1 MGYVKYPRTWHLPWS
16 LGRTADDRVL
26 TDFSQFLDQDVVVTT
41 KMDGECTTMYSDYV
55 HARSI
60 DGRNHVSRNWV
71 KNLQAKVGPDIPE
84 GFRICGENLF
94 ATHSIKYHDLPSYF
108 LVFSIWNEQ
117 NTCLSWDDT
126 VEWCDLL
133 GLLTVPVIYRGKW
146 DLGLIQ
152 NLYPDKLSDHEG
164 YVVRL
169 SSEFGFAAFR
179 SSVAKFVRANHV
191 QTTQHWLQQPMVKNL
206 LRQ

>member
-1 MGYVKYPRTWHLPWS
+1 VTYVKYPRTWHLPWS
-16 LGRTADDRVL
+16 HWTADDRVL

-71 KNLQAKVGPDIPE
+71 KNLQSKVGQDIPE

-94 ATHSIKYHDLPSYF
+94 ATHSIKYNDLPSYF
-108 LVFSIWNEQ
+108 LVFSIWNDQ
-117 NTCLSWDDT
+117 NICLCWDDT
-126 VEWCDLL
+126 IEWCGLL
-133 GLLTVPVIYRGKW
+133 GLLTVPVLYRGKW